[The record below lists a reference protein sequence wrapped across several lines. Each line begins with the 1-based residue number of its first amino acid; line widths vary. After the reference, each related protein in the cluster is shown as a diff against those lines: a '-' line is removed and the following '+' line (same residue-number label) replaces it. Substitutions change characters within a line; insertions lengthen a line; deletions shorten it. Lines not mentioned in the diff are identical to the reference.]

1 MVRAVIT
8 YTERP
13 VTLEEKAV
21 AEVLTTVVA
30 AAQKSD
36 LALLESAF
44 ADDAKIAAIF
54 EDTMLSKK
62 EFFHKMA
69 SIVSKSWRLAYRDVV
84 IRILN
89 SNEAIVYCTGT
100 ITFEHAL
107 APRSFGRSFALK
119 KRKEKW
125 LITEAQ

>member
-62 EFFHKMA
+62 E
-69 SIVSKSWRLAYRDVV
+69 SILRSRLIGVSVQLMILIQLPEPQVHRSIRLFQ
-84 IRILN
+84 I
-89 SNEAIVYCTGT
+89 
-100 ITFEHAL
+100 F
-107 APRSFGRSFALK
+107 
-119 KRKEKW
+119 
-125 LITEAQ
+125 